1 MTDTYVQV
9 QPDSTGKKIRTNELT
24 VGVDVVEQQ
33 VVELAD
39 DAGEPLATSPGDS
52 VGDTKGIMAQALVGD
67 APPTAYLDDELRPL
81 SMTNDGRLRVAT
93 VAARI
98 GVSFTDPDQASM
110 WGQGP
115 NMGHDGSPF
124 ASW

>member
-39 DAGEPLATSPGDS
+39 DAGEPLATAPGDAIGS
-52 VGDTKGIMAQALVGD
+52 TKGIMPQVLVGD
-67 APPTAYLDDELRPL
+67 TPPGDYVDGELRPL

-93 VAARI
+93 YPART

-115 NMGHDGSPF
+115 NMSHDGSPF